1 MRKNVIALAT
11 SVLILSVAFTCRAE
25 WQEIG
30 RIQVAPLKVMVPQLQ
45 SLASKI
51 KFPLL
56 PMMVSEAIAQC
67 DFAQKIG
74 AMDDS
79 ADWGGRFYIGGTNF
93 VQAWFWPV
101 SGGKTAWAKAHPD
114 AKPDECFFT
123 KDGRY
128 ASVSDNDVL
137 AKKSADAGFPF
148 SKPMKKGFARLVL
161 DSEEFFSQLTKK
173 ANETIKEIESSS
185 NVKVEIPEWNSKLIS
200 CAGNVKCLTALL
212 GMSKSGIDLRMRV
225 TPKDGTDVEA
235 ILAAVKAMGA
245 TLNPSDNQAKT
256 MFPESAKF
264 KNATIVRI
272 SEDAAETA
280 ALGVPSGELWIMAW
294 RDGRDVRVTV
304 RVSLQELTKAFQS
317 MMQLQVEE
325 MSK

>member
-1 MRKNVIALAT
+1 MTKKIFALAA
-11 SVLILSVAFTCRAE
+11 SALILLVGFTCRAE

-30 RIQVAPLKVMVPQLQ
+30 RIHVAPLKVMVPQLQ

-101 SGGKTAWAKAHPD
+101 SGGKSAWAKAHPD

-148 SKPMKKGFARLVL
+148 SKPMKKGFVRIVL

-173 ANETIKEIESSS
+173 ANETIKEIEASS
-185 NVKVEIPEWNSKLIS
+185 NEKVEIPEWNSKLIS

-225 TPKDGTDVEA
+225 TPKDGADVEA

-245 TLNPSDNQAKT
+245 TLNPSDNQAKIV
-256 MFPESAKF
+256 FPESAKI
-264 KNATIVRI
+264 KDAAVVKI
-272 SEDAAETA
+272 SENPAEAA
-280 ALGVPSGELWIMAW
+280 ALGVSAGELWILSW
-294 RDGRDVRVTV
+294 RDGQNARIII
-304 RVSLQELTKAFQS
+304 RVSMQELTKAFQS
-317 MMQLQVEE
+317 MMQLQIQE